1 MRQTCQR
8 RRPIPVEQNSD
19 ELNEIA
25 DAWFEDAGD
34 TRKAWEVIARC
45 IDEEREFPA
54 WVLLYLRHVAD
65 DPPLPEE
72 PEPQPTKAF
81 YDPMDVFST
90 VTQWRQVK
98 SKKPSLLSCFERYI
112 NECEG
117 GRGEEETIK
126 TAYYRGLRI
135 AQNEIAFM
143 GIVAGSEGRH

>member
-1 MRQTCQR
+1 MKHICQR
-8 RRPIPVEQNSD
+8 RRQIAVEQNPD
-19 ELNEIA
+19 LLNEIA
-25 DAWFEDAGD
+25 DTWFEEEGDDA
-34 TRKAWEVIARC
+34 KAWEVVARC
-45 IDEEREFPA
+45 IDDGHRFPA
-54 WVLLYLRHVAD
+54 WALRYLRRVAD

-90 VTQWRQVK
+90 VTQWRQVEG
-98 SKKPSLLSCFERYI
+98 KKPSLLSCFERYI
-112 NECEG
+112 NDYKD

-143 GIVAGSEGRH
+143 GELATKQ